1 MGALITPFVAQV
13 LIRTSQ
19 VAAAST
25 YGVVAL
31 IAAIACCMLP
41 IETKGRDMPD
51 TTTAQKKA
59 RKKPRQP
66 DPVREFDNPINF
78 DPTHSQ

>member
-1 MGALITPFVAQV
+1 MAQV

-31 IAAIACCMLP
+31 IAAIACALLP

-59 RKKPRQP
+59 RKKPRTQSSE
-66 DPVREFDNPINF
+66 PVREFNNPINF
-78 DPTHSQ
+78 DSNAQ